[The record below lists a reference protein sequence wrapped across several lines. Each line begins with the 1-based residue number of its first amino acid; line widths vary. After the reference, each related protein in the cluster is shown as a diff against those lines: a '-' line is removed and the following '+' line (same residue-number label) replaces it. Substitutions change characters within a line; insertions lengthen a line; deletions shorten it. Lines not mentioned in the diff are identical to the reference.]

1 MNSLKITVLVENT
14 ARGRGVL
21 GEHGFSLLAEYDGRK
36 FLFDTGQGYAL
47 KHNAA
52 KLKLGLEDIDAII
65 LSHGHYDHTGGLET
79 LENADRVP
87 IFTHPE
93 ALLPKYSRHPD
104 DSVHAIG
111 MSPAN
116 AARQNYE
123 FNRDCREIYN
133 GFFLTGEIPRLTGFE
148 DTGGS
153 FFSDKECLKT
163 DELIDDQSVFVET
176 PKGLVVLLGCAHS
189 GVINTLRQIEKLTGS
204 KSIYAVIG
212 GMHLG
217 AASDERLRETVNEL
231 KKFSVKKL
239 YPAHCTGFYAAARL
253 NREFSEEF
261 GICNAGTVIKI
272 D

>member
-1 MNSLKITVLVENT
+1 MNSLKITALVENT
-14 ARGRGVL
+14 ARGRGIL
-21 GEHGFSLLAEYDGRK
+21 GEHGFSLLVEYDGRK
-36 FLFDTGQGYAL
+36 HLFDTGQGYAL

-52 KLKLGLEDIDAII
+52 ELALELGNIGAII
-65 LSHGHYDHTGGLET
+65 LSHGHYDHTGGLGT
-79 LENADRVP
+79 LENVDRAP

-104 DSVHAIG
+104 GSVHTIG
-111 MSPAN
+111 MSSVD
-116 AARQNYE
+116 AARRNYE
-123 FNRDCREIYN
+123 FNRDCREIYR

-153 FFSDKECLKT
+153 FFSDKECLKA
-163 DELIDDQSVFVET
+163 DELADDQAAFIET
-176 PKGLVVLLGCAHS
+176 PNGLVVLLGCAHS
-189 GVINTLRQIEKLTGS
+189 GVINTLRHIEKLTGS
-204 KSIYAVIG
+204 KSVYAVIG

-217 AASDERLRETVNEL
+217 SASEERIRETVNEL

-253 NREFSEEF
+253 SREFPEEF

-272 D
+272 N